1 MKKKILADLTQEDDG
16 TIFDRTHTFAW
27 TLLDEAIHRGANYAE
42 ANLDSIA
49 LLRKEEGMTM
59 FAVLKNAYQE
69 GFLHGF
75 EHKFDNTNYEEK

>member
-1 MKKKILADLTQEDDG
+1 MMDKAEKIVTRMTEWAKQP
-16 TIFDRTHTFAW
+16 W
-27 TLLDEAIHRGANYAE
+27 TLLDEATHRGANYAE
-42 ANLDSIA
+42 ANLDSIS
-49 LLRKEEGMTM
+49 LLRKEEGMTL